1 MADRLKDRIAVV
13 TGAGRGIGRGVA
25 IALAVEGAK
34 VVVNDLGGA
43 VDGSGGEQ
51 TPADAV
57 VAEIKAA
64 GGEAVANY
72 DSVATAEGGNSI
84 VQTAVDTYGRIDI
97 LVNNA
102 GILRDRMV
110 FNMTSQEWDDVI
122 KVHLYGVFNTT
133 KPAAT
138 VMRQQRSGRI
148 VNMSSTSG
156 LIGNSG
162 QANYG
167 AAKAG
172 IAGFT
177 RVVARDLGRYGVTC
191 NAIAPGASTRMTMS
205 DEVIAARDIRA
216 SKGVSGG
223 GGQTPSQAAPVLRDP
238 DDVAPIVVYLCTD
251 AAANINGQTFG
262 ASGGTIQLYQ
272 NPIPI
277 KSIHKNGRWTL
288 DELLETIPGTL
299 TAGLANP
306 APPQPPKE

>member
-1 MADRLKDRIAVV
+1 MTDRLKDRIAVV

-34 VVVNDLGGA
+34 VVVNDLGGT
-43 VDGSGGEQ
+43 VDGSGSDHA
-51 TPADAV
+51 PADEV

-64 GGEAVANY
+64 GGEAVASY
-72 DSVATAEGGNSI
+72 DSVTTVEGGNSI
-84 VQTAVDTYGRIDI
+84 VQAAVDTYGRIDI
-97 LVNNA
+97 LINNA

-110 FNMTSQEWDDVI
+110 FNMTSEEWDDVL

-133 KPAAT
+133 KPAT
-138 VMRQQRSGRI
+138 TLMRQQRSGRI

-156 LIGNSG
+156 LVGNSG

-177 RVVARDLGRYGVTC
+177 RVVARDMGRYGITC

-205 DEVIAARDIRA
+205 DEVAAAQNIRA
-216 SKGVSGG
+216 SKGVTGA
-223 GGQTPSQAAPVLRDP
+223 GGQTPPQAAPVMRSP
-238 DDVAPIVVYLCTD
+238 DDVAPIVVFLCTD
-251 AAANINGQTFG
+251 AAADINGQTFG

-288 DELLETIPGTL
+288 DELLETVPGAL
-299 TAGLANP
+299 TAGLINP
-306 APPQPPKE
+306 APAQPPKE